1 MAAVTS
7 LVRPVQDKAGH
18 NLNLDGEKLLIP
30 GNDWCKETIHFL
42 QGCSLSDVALAP
54 IDDAY
59 IHAYT
64 GSSN

>member
-7 LVRPVQDKAGH
+7 LVRPVQDKASH
-18 NLNLDGEKLLIP
+18 N
-30 GNDWCKETIHFL
+30 FL